1 MKGREAEIGGGQ
13 VAAGCVFVR
22 VCVCLGSPLGHTM
35 RQTRGV
41 LCDKYSYVI
50 NERPPLTIN

>member
-13 VAAGCVFVR
+13 VAAGCVFFVR
-22 VCVCLGSPLGHTM
+22 ACLGSPLGHTV